1 MNEASEKRI
10 LYIEDNEENIYML
23 TLRLTRKGFNVSI
36 AKDGQEGI
44 DKAKLELPNLILCDV
59 GLPIIDGYGVTKA
72 LKSDPLTKDI
82 PIIVLTA
89 HAMIED
95 KTKAFEAGANN
106 YETKPIV
113 MDELLRKI
121 NELLP

>member
-121 NELLP
+121 IELLL